1 MKILSILLLTFTI
14 ALSACQPAPANLPEP
29 ENPDSIEASPV
40 IPPDTSVD
48 SDSTPEQPEESQYAP
63 RPGDEKLQAG
73 NIYINNRELLTLES
87 YPLQFNLY
95 VSGDLPDPCHGL
107 RFKVDPPDENGRIQV
122 QLYSLSNPDTMC
134 IQVIQPF
141 DLNIPLG
148 SFPAGEYELYLNGE
162 KIADFQA

>member
-1 MKILSILLLTFTI
+1 MLS
-14 ALSACQPAPANLPEP
+14 
-29 ENPDSIEASPV
+29 
-40 IPPDTSVD
+40 
-48 SDSTPEQPEESQYAP
+48 
-63 RPGDEKLQAG
+63 
-73 NIYINNRELLTLES
+73 
-87 YPLQFNLY
+87 

-107 RFKVDPPDENGRIQV
+107 RFKVDPPDDNGRIQI

-141 DLNIPLG
+141 EINISLG